1 MQAVTRGLRLALPL
15 LLALGA
21 LTGCDRE
28 DEEMD
33 RARFL
38 TGGNAQRGATL
49 IRSYG
54 CGACHTIPGI
64 PGANTTV
71 GPNLEGLKGRM
82 YIAGVL
88 PNEPGNLIEWIH
100 DPQAISPK
108 TAMPRLGVTRAD
120 ARDIA
125 TYLYSTK

>member
-1 MQAVTRGLRLALPL
+1 MQAVMRRVLLVLPL
-15 LLALGA
+15 VAMLA
-21 LTGCDRE
+21 GCDRE

-33 RARFL
+33 QARFL
-38 TGGNAQRGATL
+38 TGGDARRGATL

-64 PGANTTV
+64 PGATTTV
-71 GPNLEGLKGRM
+71 GPSLKGLKGRM

-88 PNEPGNLIEWIH
+88 ANEPGNLVEWIH
-100 DPQAISPK
+100 DPPAISPK

-125 TYLYSTK
+125 TYLYSAR